1 VSTQTHEPPFVG
13 RRALLDRLAASY
25 RAGRHVLLVG
35 PPGVGKSRLLGELS
49 QDHPF
54 LVVPRSRCLGD
65 LLGVL
70 EPLAGLESDGLRLAA
85 RVHRLTA
92 RLPALGRPLALE
104 SVQRVPPKVAH
115 FVRFMLTRQPVW
127 LVASSTQPLAIGHAW
142 PFLFHFER
150 LTVPPFSLQ
159 ETRAFLAAAYY
170 PGNRSAL
177 LASST
182 RLHRLAAG
190 HPGTLAALV
199 DELRVRRYDLGKA
212 SGLRLLSVHARITSV
227 TAQLTAP

>member
-142 PFLFHFER
+142 PFLF
-150 LTVPPFSLQ
+150 SLQ